1 MKALLE
7 YAASLLIAEKDKLAV
22 KEQNDMTGRL
32 EKCIISVAPG
42 DIKLII
48 GREGRTI
55 KALRSL
61 VCIAAANKGIK
72 KRIPLEII
80 NE

>member
-1 MKALLE
+1 MKELLK
-7 YAASLLIAEKDKLAV
+7 YAGSLLVTEKERLAV
-22 KEQNDMTGRL
+22 KEINDITGRL
-32 EKCIISVAPG
+32 EKLVISVAPG
-42 DIKLII
+42 DIKHII

-61 VCIAAANKGIK
+61 LSIAAANKGIK
-72 KRIPLEII
+72 KKIPLEII